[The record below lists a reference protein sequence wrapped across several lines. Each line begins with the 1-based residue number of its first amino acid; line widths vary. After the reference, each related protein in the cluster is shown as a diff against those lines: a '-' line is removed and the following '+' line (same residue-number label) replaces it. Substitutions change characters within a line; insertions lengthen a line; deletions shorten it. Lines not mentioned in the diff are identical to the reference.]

1 MLNVKGLDLD
11 DDEDDFANR
20 QYTSFPLRPSVVG
33 AGKGP
38 KKKKKCCGSST
49 QWACEPTA
57 KSQSNIIKLFLLKYF
72 IWC

>member
-1 MLNVKGLDLD
+1 MKGGVKTKTNTRGMLNVKGLDLE

-33 AGKGP
+33 AGKAP

-49 QWACEPTA
+49 
-57 KSQSNIIKLFLLKYF
+57 
-72 IWC
+72 